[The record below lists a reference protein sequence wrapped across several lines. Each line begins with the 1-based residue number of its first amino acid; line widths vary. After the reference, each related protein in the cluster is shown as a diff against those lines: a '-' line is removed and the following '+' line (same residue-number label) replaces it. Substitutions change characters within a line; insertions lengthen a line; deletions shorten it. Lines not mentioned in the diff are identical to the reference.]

1 MDTGPKA
8 KDGFDMQ
15 LTKVGRGYIVETGSK
30 KGSRIIR
37 KDKKLFSKA
46 ASQYEKEIEGAL
58 KAFAEG
64 VEKVNYKKLAG
75 IMKQE
80 KIKESVWD
88 DIGLRC
94 VICSGCITLCPTCS
108 CFSIADR
115 LNKDTGVRMR
125 YCDGCPYAGF
135 TRMAGGSIPSPEH
148 KNHIRRYFEH
158 KLNVDVERY
167 ERPSCVGCGRCIQ
180 TCPGNINIKKF
191 IDNVLEASINE
202 K

>member
-1 MDTGPKA
+1 MGSGPQA
-8 KDGFDMQ
+8 KDSFDIQ
-15 LTKVGRGYIVETGSK
+15 LTKIECGFVVETGSK
-30 KGSRIIR
+30 KGSQIIR
-37 KDKKLFSKA
+37 KNKKLFSKA
-46 ASQYEKEIEGAL
+46 SPKDRKETRDTLKDFAKGLEKID
-58 KAFAEG
+58 
-64 VEKVNYKKLAG
+64 YKKLAG
-75 IMKQE
+75 ILKQE

-94 VICSGCITLCPTCS
+94 VICSGCVTLCPTCS

-115 LNKDTGVRMR
+115 VSEDKGIRMR

-135 TRMAGGSIPSPEH
+135 TKMAGGSIPSPQH

-167 ERPSCVGCGRCIQ
+167 GRPSCVGCGRCIQ
-180 TCPGNINIKKF
+180 TCPGNINIRKF
-191 IDNVLEASINE
+191 IDNALEASINE